1 MDYTQLTAQARQATE
16 ELLEAAHL
24 ETGDIFVVGCS
35 SSEIMGGRIG
45 KDSSMEAAAAVL
57 AGVLPPLQEQ
67 GVYLAAQCCEHLNRS
82 IVIERE
88 AAKANGYQIVSAIP
102 QPHAGGSWA
111 TNCWQRFNDPVL
123 VEEVRAAAGMDIGG
137 TLIGMH
143 LRRVAVPVRLSMDHI
158 GQAILLC
165 ARTRSAVHRRFPRRL
180 QSGGSAM
187 IPEAQKQQMAEAVA
201 KIRETMAAAAK
212 AAGRDPAEV
221 RLCAACKTRTVEE
234 VRYSADLP
242 IDLFGENHVQELVE
256 KTDANAYNGKPGHF
270 IGHLQTNKVNKV
282 VGRAALIQSVDST
295 RLLDKIDAAAARLGL
310 VQDILVEINIGEEAS
325 KSGVDADSLFPLL
338 EAAAAR
344 EHIRLRGLM
353 AIPPADAD
361 DTETRRFF
369 AQMRELLARADAR
382 HYDRAQ
388 MDTLS
393 MGMSHDYAAAIAE
406 GATIVRVGTAIYGAR
421 DYSKKA

>member
-1 MDYTQLTAQARQATE
+1 M
-16 ELLEAAHL
+16 
-24 ETGDIFVVGCS
+24 
-35 SSEIMGGRIG
+35 
-45 KDSSMEAAAAVL
+45 
-57 AGVLPPLQEQ
+57 
-67 GVYLAAQCCEHLNRS
+67 
-82 IVIERE
+82 
-88 AAKANGYQIVSAIP
+88 
-102 QPHAGGSWA
+102 
-111 TNCWQRFNDPVL
+111 
-123 VEEVRAAAGMDIGG
+123 
-137 TLIGMH
+137 
-143 LRRVAVPVRLSMDHI
+143 
-158 GQAILLC
+158 
-165 ARTRSAVHRRFPRRL
+165 
-180 QSGGSAM
+180 
-187 IPEAQKQQMAEAVA
+187 
-201 KIRETMAAAAK
+201 
-212 AAGRDPAEV
+212 
-221 RLCAACKTRTVEE
+221 
-234 VRYSADLP
+234 
-242 IDLFGENHVQELVE
+242 
-256 KTDANAYNGKPGHF
+256 
-270 IGHLQTNKVNKV
+270 
-282 VGRAALIQSVDST
+282 LIQSVDST

-388 MDTLS
+388 MDILS

>member
-1 MDYTQLTAQARQATE
+1 
-16 ELLEAAHL
+16 
-24 ETGDIFVVGCS
+24 
-35 SSEIMGGRIG
+35 
-45 KDSSMEAAAAVL
+45 
-57 AGVLPPLQEQ
+57 
-67 GVYLAAQCCEHLNRS
+67 
-82 IVIERE
+82 
-88 AAKANGYQIVSAIP
+88 
-102 QPHAGGSWA
+102 
-111 TNCWQRFNDPVL
+111 
-123 VEEVRAAAGMDIGG
+123 
-137 TLIGMH
+137 
-143 LRRVAVPVRLSMDHI
+143 
-158 GQAILLC
+158 
-165 ARTRSAVHRRFPRRL
+165 
-180 QSGGSAM
+180 M

-295 RLLDKIDAAAARLGL
+295 RLLDKIDAAAA
-310 VQDILVEINIGEEAS
+310 
-325 KSGVDADSLFPLL
+325 SGAGAGHSRRDQHRRGGQQERRGRDSLFPLL

-353 AIPPADAD
+353 AIPPADAN

-388 MDTLS
+388 MDILS
-393 MGMSHDYAAAIAE
+393 MGMS
-406 GATIVRVGTAIYGAR
+406 TTTPPPSPRVRPSSASAPRFTAHGITAKRHNFRLPPQGSCPR
-421 DYSKKA
+421 SD

>member
-1 MDYTQLTAQARQATE
+1 
-16 ELLEAAHL
+16 
-24 ETGDIFVVGCS
+24 
-35 SSEIMGGRIG
+35 
-45 KDSSMEAAAAVL
+45 
-57 AGVLPPLQEQ
+57 
-67 GVYLAAQCCEHLNRS
+67 
-82 IVIERE
+82 
-88 AAKANGYQIVSAIP
+88 
-102 QPHAGGSWA
+102 
-111 TNCWQRFNDPVL
+111 
-123 VEEVRAAAGMDIGG
+123 
-137 TLIGMH
+137 
-143 LRRVAVPVRLSMDHI
+143 
-158 GQAILLC
+158 
-165 ARTRSAVHRRFPRRL
+165 
-180 QSGGSAM
+180 M

-234 VRYSADLP
+234 VRCSADLP

-388 MDTLS
+388 MDILS

-421 DYSKKA
+421 DYSKKGIISGLPPQGEAVREADGMRAKLPQPPVQRDFRRRLAPHPAFGPPSPLGGKGFFIFSPLYSRGVIPYRFLEQSG